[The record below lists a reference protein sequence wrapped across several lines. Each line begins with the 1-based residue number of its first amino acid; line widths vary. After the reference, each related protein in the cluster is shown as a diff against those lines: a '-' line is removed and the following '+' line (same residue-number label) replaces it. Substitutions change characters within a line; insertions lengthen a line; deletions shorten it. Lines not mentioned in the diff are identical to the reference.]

1 MAVSVKGTGGS
12 SKEPFVSPRDKWI
25 TIYGRKPVLEA
36 LHDPSLSVAKVI
48 VADNAGGHTLDDILN
63 AADRTG
69 TPVERATANRV
80 KWLAGN
86 GRHDQGVVAD
96 VNAPRMT
103 PLKAFVS
110 DRGKKPTKV
119 FLLDGVTNPGN
130 VGMILRTAT
139 GAGIDGVIL
148 PRAGTPHV
156 GPLVIKASAG
166 VAFQAPI
173 VNVAT
178 AAGAVEMLRAAGY
191 RIYGL
196 SANSRQSLFGADLAP
211 RAAFVLGG
219 ETNGISVTTDA
230 DLRIPL
236 QAGVE
241 SLNVA
246 VAAAVVA
253 FEVTN
258 RR

>member
-1 MAVSVKGTGGS
+1 MD
-12 SKEPFVSPRDKWI
+12 SKKSPRDKLI
-25 TIYGRKPVLEA
+25 TVYGRKPVLEA
-36 LHDPSLSVAKVI
+36 LHDPGLSVAKV
-48 VADNAGGHTLDDILN
+48 VLADNATGHSMQEILR
-63 AADRTG
+63 AAERYG
-69 TPVERATANRV
+69 TPVERATASRV

-86 GRHDQGVVAD
+86 GKHDQGVVAD
-96 VNAPRMT
+96 VDAPRMT
-103 PLKAFVS
+103 PLEEFVRA
-110 DRGKKPTKV
+110 RGKRPTNV

-139 GAGIDGVIL
+139 GAGFDGVIL

-173 VNVAT
+173 VNTST
-178 AAGAVEMLRAAGY
+178 AKAAVDVLRTAGY
-191 RIYGL
+191 HVYGL
-196 SANSRQSLFGADLAP
+196 SARSQDSLFKTELAP
-211 RAAFVLGG
+211 RAVYVLGG
-219 ETNGISVTTDA
+219 ETNGITVTTDS
-230 DLRIPL
+230 DLQIPL
-236 QAGVE
+236 HSGVE

-258 RR
+258 R

>member
-1 MAVSVKGTGGS
+1 VE
-12 SKEPFVSPRDKWI
+12 SKRSPRDKWI

-36 LHDPSLSVAKVI
+36 LHDPALSVAKVV
-48 VADNAGGHTLDDILN
+48 VADNATGQSLHEILR
-63 AADRTG
+63 AASKYDV
-69 TPVERATANRV
+69 PVERATASRV

-86 GRHDQGVVAD
+86 GKHDQGVVAD
-96 VNAPRMT
+96 VDAPRMT
-103 PLKAFVS
+103 PLEEFVRE
-110 DRGKKPTKV
+110 RGKRPTNV

-139 GAGIDGVIL
+139 GAGFDGVIL

-173 VNVAT
+173 VNTST
-178 AAGAVEMLRAAGY
+178 ARAAVDLLRTAGY
-191 RIYGL
+191 HIYGL
-196 SANSRQSLFGADLAP
+196 SARSHESLFKADLAP
-211 RAAFVLGG
+211 RAVYVLGG
-219 ETNGISVTTDA
+219 ETNGLTVPIDS
-230 DLRIPL
+230 DLQIPL
-236 QAGVE
+236 NAGVE

-246 VAAAVVA
+246 IAAAVVA

-258 RR
+258 R

>member
-1 MAVSVKGTGGS
+1 VNSRRES
-12 SKEPFVSPRDKWI
+12 DEERLSPRDKWI
-25 TIYGRKPVLEA
+25 TIFGRKPVLEA
-36 LHDPSLSVAKVI
+36 LNDPGLSVAKVV
-48 VADNAGGHTLDDILN
+48 VADNATGRSLDDILR
-63 AADRTG
+63 AADRAG
-69 TPVERATANRV
+69 TPVQRASPSRIQ
-80 KWLAGN
+80 WLAGN
-86 GRHDQGVVAD
+86 SRHDQGVVAD
-96 VNAPRMT
+96 INAPRMT
-103 PLKAFVS
+103 PLQNFVR
-110 DRGKKPTKV
+110 DRGKRPTNV

-139 GAGIDGVIL
+139 GAGFDGVIL

-173 VNVAT
+173 VNAPT
-178 AAGAVEMLRAAGY
+178 ARAAVDELRSAGY

-196 SANSRQSLFGADLAP
+196 SARSSQSLFKVELAP
-211 RAAFVLGG
+211 RAVFVLGG
-219 ETNGISVTTDA
+219 ETNGISVSTDE
-230 DLRIPL
+230 DLEIPL
-236 QAGVE
+236 HNGVE

-258 RR
+258 RD

>member
-1 MAVSVKGTGGS
+1 VNSRRES
-12 SKEPFVSPRDKWI
+12 DEERLSPRDKWI
-25 TIYGRKPVLEA
+25 TIFGRKPVLEA
-36 LHDPSLSVAKVI
+36 LNDPGLSVAKVV
-48 VADNAGGHTLDDILN
+48 VADNATGRSLDDILR
-63 AADRTG
+63 AADRAG
-69 TPVERATANRV
+69 TPVQR
-80 KWLAGN
+80 
-86 GRHDQGVVAD
+86 
-96 VNAPRMT
+96 
-103 PLKAFVS
+103 
-110 DRGKKPTKV
+110 PTNV

-139 GAGIDGVIL
+139 GAGFDGVIL

-173 VNVAT
+173 VNAPT
-178 AAGAVEMLRAAGY
+178 ARAAVDELRSAGY

-196 SANSRQSLFGADLAP
+196 SARSSQSLFKAELAP
-211 RAAFVLGG
+211 RAVFVLGG
-219 ETNGISVTTDA
+219 ETNGISVSTDE
-230 DLRIPL
+230 DLEIPL
-236 QAGVE
+236 HNGVE

-258 RR
+258 RD

>member
-1 MAVSVKGTGGS
+1 ME
-12 SKEPFVSPRDKWI
+12 SKRSPRDKWI

-36 LHDPSLSVAKVI
+36 LHDPKLSVAKLV
-48 VADNAGGHTLDDILN
+48 VADNATGQSLREILQ
-63 AADRTG
+63 AASKYDV
-69 TPVERATANRV
+69 PVERATATRV

-86 GRHDQGVVAD
+86 GKHDQGVVAD
-96 VNAPRMT
+96 VDAPRMT
-103 PLKAFVS
+103 PLEEFVRA
-110 DRGKKPTKV
+110 RGKRPTNV

-139 GAGIDGVIL
+139 GAGFDGVIL

-173 VNVAT
+173 VNTST
-178 AAGAVEMLRAAGY
+178 AQTAVDFLRTAGY
-191 RIYGL
+191 HVYGL
-196 SANSRQSLFGADLAP
+196 SARSQESLFKADLAP
-211 RAAFVLGG
+211 RAVYVLGG
-219 ETNGISVTTDA
+219 ETHGLTVRTDS
-230 DLRIPL
+230 DLQIPL
-236 QAGVE
+236 HANVE

-246 VAAAVVA
+246 IAAAVVA

-258 RR
+258 R

>member
-1 MAVSVKGTGGS
+1 VGVEDKR
-12 SKEPFVSPRDKWI
+12 SPRDKWI

-36 LHDPSLSVAKVI
+36 LYDPSLSVAKVV
-48 VADNAGGHTLDDILN
+48 VADNATGGSLQEILR
-63 AADRTG
+63 AAEKVDV
-69 TPVERATANRV
+69 PVERATASRV

-86 GRHDQGVVAD
+86 GKHDQGVVAD
-96 VNAPRMT
+96 VDAPRMT
-103 PLKAFVS
+103 PLEEFVRA
-110 DRGKKPTKV
+110 RGKRPTNV

-139 GAGIDGVIL
+139 GAGFDGVIL

-173 VNVAT
+173 VNTST
-178 AAGAVEMLRAAGY
+178 ARTAVDLLRTAGY
-191 RIYGL
+191 HIYGL
-196 SANSRQSLFGADLAP
+196 SARSHVSLFKADLAP
-211 RAAFVLGG
+211 RAVYVLGG
-219 ETNGISVTTDA
+219 ETNGLTVPTDS
-230 DLRIPL
+230 DLQIPL
-236 QAGVE
+236 NAGVE

-246 VAAAVVA
+246 IAAAVVA

-258 RR
+258 R

>member
-1 MAVSVKGTGGS
+1 MNQKGS
-12 SKEPFVSPRDKWI
+12 EERERLSPRDKWI
-25 TIYGRKPVLEA
+25 TIFGRKPVLEA
-36 LHDPSLSVAKVI
+36 LNDPALSVAKII
-48 VADNAGGHTLDDILN
+48 VADNAGGHSMDDIMK
-63 AADRTG
+63 AAARTG
-69 TPVERATANRV
+69 TPVERATATRV
-80 KWLAGN
+80 KWLAYN
-86 GRHDQGVVAD
+86 GKHDQGVVAD

-103 PLKAFVS
+103 PLAEFVRA
-110 DRGKKPTKV
+110 RGKRPTKV

-139 GAGIDGVIL
+139 GAGFDGVIL
-148 PRAGTPHV
+148 PKAGTPHV

-178 AAGAVEMLRAAGY
+178 AKAAVNMLTGRAIESTAC
-191 RIYGL
+191 
-196 SANSRQSLFGADLAP
+196 P
-211 RAAFVLGG
+211 RAPGSRSSRPTWHRARCSC
-219 ETNGISVTTDA
+219 SVARHTASRSPPTRTCRSRCTPA
-230 DLRIPL
+230 
-236 QAGVE
+236 VE

-258 RR
+258 RD

>member
-1 MAVSVKGTGGS
+1 MNLKKSPGESNKR
-12 SKEPFVSPRDKWI
+12 PFVSPRDKWI

-36 LHDPSLSVAKVI
+36 LNDPSLSVAKVI
-48 VADNAGGHTLDDILN
+48 VADNATGHSLDDILK
-63 AADRTG
+63 AADRYG

-96 VNAPRMT
+96 VDAPRMT
-103 PLKAFVS
+103 PLKAFLEA
-110 DRGKKPTKV
+110 RGTKPTKI

-178 AAGAVEMLRAAGY
+178 AAGAVDLLRASGY

-196 SANSRQSLFGADLAP
+196 SARSRQSLFTADLSP
-211 RAAFVLGG
+211 RSAFVLGG
-219 ETNGISVTTDA
+219 ETNGISVSTDD

-236 QAGVE
+236 HAGVE

>member
-1 MAVSVKGTGGS
+1 ME
-12 SKEPFVSPRDKWI
+12 SKKSPRDKWI

-36 LHDPSLSVAKVI
+36 LADPTLSVAKVV
-48 VADNAGGHTLDDILN
+48 VADNATGGSLQEILR
-63 AADRTG
+63 AADQSG
-69 TPVERATANRV
+69 TPVERATASRV

-86 GRHDQGVVAD
+86 GKHDQGVVAD

-103 PLKAFVS
+103 PLDEFVRE
-110 DRGKKPTKV
+110 RGKRPTNV

-139 GAGIDGVIL
+139 GAGFDGVIL

-166 VAFQAPI
+166 IAFQAPI
-173 VNVAT
+173 VNTST
-178 AAGAVEMLRAAGY
+178 AKTAVDTLRTAGY
-191 RIYGL
+191 HVYGL
-196 SANSRQSLFGADLAP
+196 SARTRDSLFRTELAP
-211 RAAFVLGG
+211 RAVYVLGG
-219 ETNGISVTTDA
+219 ETNGITVSTDS
-230 DLRIPL
+230 DLQIPL
-236 QAGVE
+236 HAGVE

-258 RR
+258 R

>member
-1 MAVSVKGTGGS
+1 MTRRYGTTVDQDARE
-12 SKEPFVSPRDKWI
+12 KLSPRDKWI
-25 TIYGRKPVLEA
+25 TIFGRKPVLEA
-36 LHDPSLSVAKVI
+36 LNDPSLSVAKVV
-48 VADNAGGHTLDDILN
+48 VADNAGGGSLDDILR
-63 AADRTG
+63 AASRTG
-69 TPVERATANRV
+69 TPVERATAARV

-86 GRHDQGVVAD
+86 GKHDQGVVAD
-96 VNAPRMT
+96 VDAPRMT
-103 PLKAFVS
+103 PLADFVKA
-110 DRGKKPTKV
+110 RGKRPTKV

-139 GAGIDGVIL
+139 GAGFDGVIL

-166 VAFQAPI
+166 IAFQAPI

-178 AAGAVEMLRAAGY
+178 AKAAVNLLTEAGY

-196 SANSRQSLFGADLAP
+196 SARSKQSLFKAELAD
-211 RAAFVLGG
+211 RAVFVLGG
-219 ETNGISVTTDA
+219 ETNGITVGTDE
-230 DLRIPL
+230 DLQIPL
-236 QAGVE
+236 HAGVE

-258 RR
+258 RD

>member
-1 MAVSVKGTGGS
+1 MNQKGS
-12 SKEPFVSPRDKWI
+12 EERERLSPRDKWI
-25 TIYGRKPVLEA
+25 TIFGRKPVLEA
-36 LHDPSLSVAKVI
+36 LNDPALSVAKII
-48 VADNAGGHTLDDILN
+48 VADNAGGHSLDDILK
-63 AADRTG
+63 AAARTG
-69 TPVERATANRV
+69 TPVERATATRV

-86 GRHDQGVVAD
+86 GKHDQGVVAD

-103 PLKAFVS
+103 PLAEFVRA
-110 DRGKKPTKV
+110 RGKRPTKV

-139 GAGIDGVIL
+139 GAGFDGVIL
-148 PRAGTPHV
+148 PKAGTPHV

-178 AAGAVEMLRAAGY
+178 AKAAVNLLTEAGY

-196 SANSRQSLFGADLAP
+196 SARSRQSLFKAELAP
-211 RAAFVLGG
+211 RSVFVLGG
-219 ETNGISVTTDA
+219 ETHGISVATDE
-230 DLRIPL
+230 DLQIPL
-236 QAGVE
+236 HAGVE

-258 RR
+258 RD